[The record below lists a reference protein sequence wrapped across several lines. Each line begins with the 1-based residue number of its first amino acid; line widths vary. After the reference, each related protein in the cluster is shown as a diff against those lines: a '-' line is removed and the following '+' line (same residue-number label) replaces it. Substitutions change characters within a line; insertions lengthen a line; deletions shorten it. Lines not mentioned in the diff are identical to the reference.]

1 MDVLDEV
8 TADGLEQELAG
19 LELLIGRARAR
30 QLTLLAEVDR
40 RQIPLGDGCRSMD
53 EWVSSRLDV
62 APETASAL
70 TRTTRSLTDAPEV
83 NDALRAGR
91 VSFDRAVELC
101 RYAATGADDP
111 VESARHLDIA
121 GLRRAVAH
129 RRRLMRRQEAAT
141 FTDRYLA
148 MQPNLDE
155 TSWHLWGILAGVD
168 GRIVEEALVHRADRF
183 PALPDRTRPTLGQR
197 NADALV
203 ALATDSLDATTTTG
217 TGAPLLSIFVDVEDA
232 ARTGAETGVC
242 LDTGIRIGP
251 ESLAEALCTGSIE
264 TITVTGGRAMA
275 VGRRTRVV
283 SPTLR
288 RAVLHR
294 DHGSCTADGC
304 TSRYRLQPHHINPF
318 SQGGRTDPD
327 NLTTLC
333 WYHHHVVIHGMG
345 YTIDRNSPPE
355 RLRFRKPCGGPDPP

>member
-1 MDVLDEV
+1 MDVPDEV

-19 LELLIGRARAR
+19 LEMLIGRARAR
-30 QLTLLAEVDR
+30 QMTLLAEVDR
-40 RQIPLGDGCRSMD
+40 RQIPLGDGCRSMC

-70 TRTTRSLTDAPEV
+70 THTAKALTDAPGV
-83 NDALRAGR
+83 GDALSAGR

-111 VESARHLDIA
+111 VESVWHLDIA

-129 RRRLMRRQEAAT
+129 RRRLTRRQQTAS
-141 FTDRYLA
+141 FTDRYVA

-155 TSWHLWGILAGVD
+155 TSWHLWGILGGVD

-183 PALPDRTRPTLGQR
+183 PALPDGTRPTLGQR
-197 NADALV
+197 NADALISI
-203 ALATDSLDATTTTG
+203 AQDSLDATTATG
-217 TGAPLLSIFVDVEDA
+217 TAAPLVSIFVNAGEA

-264 TITVTGGRAMA
+264 TITVAGERPLT
-275 VGRRTRVV
+275 VGRKTRVI
-283 SPTLR
+283 SPPLR
-288 RAVLHR
+288 RAILHR

-304 TSRYRLQPHHINPF
+304 TSRYRLQPHHVTPF

-345 YTIDRNSPPE
+345 YTIDHDSPPG
-355 RLRFRKPCGGPDPP
+355 RLRFRKPQGGPDPP